1 MQNKKAA
8 APSKKAQPPD
18 CRFTWERDVL
28 QRGLDVVMRGAVTN
42 NCFHQGERPQSD
54 LAQDLGRLDTYRVHA
69 VDAEQDQTCDTTA
82 QNVIVPNQ
90 TSYIILR
97 VLDPKFSTQR
107 GVFRSPHPYYTAIS
121 I

>member
-28 QRGLDVVMRGAVTN
+28 QRGLDVVMSGAVTN
-42 NCFHQGERPQSD
+42 NCFHQGERPQND

-82 QNVIVPNQ
+82 QNVIRR
-90 TSYIILR
+90 SRLF
-97 VLDPKFSTQR
+97 VLHFGAAYGTIRKTPPGGLTLNNE
-107 GVFRSPHPYYTAIS
+107 
-121 I
+121 